1 LSESGQIIHLQVEAS
16 SERLDRYLARTL
28 SGLSRS
34 QAQRLIRQ
42 GLVTLDGEVTKPGVP
57 VKPGMELV
65 VQMPPPPPTYEVIPQ
80 PIHLEIIYEDD
91 DLLVVDKP
99 AGMVVHPAFG
109 HREGTLVNALL
120 ARYPGLAVGDAGR
133 PGIVHRLDRDT
144 SGLIVVAKTEIALKH
159 LRRQFKS
166 RAVQKTYLT
175 LVHGRP
181 PTSEGVIEAPV
192 GRDPRQ
198 RKRMAVVPGG
208 RTARTRYRLLEELG
222 NYSLLTVWLETGRT
236 HQIRVHLAWLGVPV
250 AGDRVYGRGRGVRLA
265 RRDMGLD
272 RQFLHAWRLA
282 FEHPGGKGRVE
293 LEAPLPSDLQGA
305 LSTLRR

>member
-1 LSESGQIIHLQVEAS
+1 MQVVVHTPPPPDNEVIAQSIHLQV
-16 SERLDRYLARTL
+16 
-28 SGLSRS
+28 
-34 QAQRLIRQ
+34 
-42 GLVTLDGEVTKPGVP
+42 V
-57 VKPGMELV
+57 
-65 VQMPPPPPTYEVIPQ
+65 
-80 PIHLEIIYEDD
+80 YEDD

-99 AGMVVHPAFG
+99 AGMVVHPAYG

-166 RAVQKTYLT
+166 RGVQKTYLA

-181 PTSEGVIEAPV
+181 PTSEGIIEAPV

-208 RTARTRYRLLEELG
+208 RAARTRYRLLEELG
-222 NYSLLTVWLETGRT
+222 NYALLAVWLETGRT

-250 AGDRVYGRGRGVRLA
+250 AGDKVYGGGRGVRLTQ
-265 RRDMGLD
+265 RDMGLD
-272 RQFLHAWRLA
+272 RQFLHAWRLS

-305 LSTLRR
+305 LNVLRG